1 MGDKEGER
9 VKKPSSKMP
18 PSLKILLCSLLQLI
32 KNEIALADLSSN
44 SWKCCVT
51 QCTQEDQGPRKGLQ
65 CSDLAHIPLSTGAWS
80 FCRKVV

>member
-44 SWKCCVT
+44 S
-51 QCTQEDQGPRKGLQ
+51 
-65 CSDLAHIPLSTGAWS
+65 
-80 FCRKVV
+80 